1 MPAIFPVCPVS
12 VRIQA
17 KGVAAYGVFFRPD
30 AIYALGAEAF
40 VGGVSGSR
48 QVKSAV
54 GTGDPVII
62 GYSPKTVSIMPHW
75 KEIARSSFD
84 NSLGSGPATVSLSIT
99 HSSEQSSEF
108 DGDVEFTGDVKAFV
122 LAQIGAKAGFGM
134 KETRLTD
141 EAVGISGSVQVPAHA
156 TGSIV
161 AYYEGVSADGTA
173 TMRQYASPREG
184 YCDYTVPV
192 GAVVFPQALRVNFV
206 VSTN

>member
-1 MPAIFPVCPVS
+1 MILS
-12 VRIQA
+12 
-17 KGVAAYGVFFRPD
+17 KGVAAYSTFFRPD

-40 VGGVSGSR
+40 VNGTPGNR
-48 QVKSAV
+48 QVKPMV
-54 GTGDPVII
+54 GMGGPVMIE
-62 GYSPKTVSIMPHW
+62 YSPTVVSIVPHW

-134 KETRLTD
+134 KDKRLTD

-173 TMRQYASPREG
+173 TMCQCATGPREG
-184 YCDYTVPV
+184 CRDYTIPV
-192 GAVVFPQALRVNFV
+192 GAIVFPQALRVNFV
-206 VSTN
+206 ASAN